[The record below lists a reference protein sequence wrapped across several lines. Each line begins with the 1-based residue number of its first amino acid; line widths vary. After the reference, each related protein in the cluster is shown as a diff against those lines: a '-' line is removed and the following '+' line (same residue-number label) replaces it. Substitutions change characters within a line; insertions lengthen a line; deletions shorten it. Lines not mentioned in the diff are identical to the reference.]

1 MRHYFLPGA
10 IASRPLRMHH
20 ATTAGALIALGR
32 RVTMVTAGF
41 LRAACPAVDLAAVAP
56 SADQH
61 LDPAAS
67 AIKEPGGDR
76 RAADSAAPEVD
87 GLFDRWDT
95 ALVIVLSTVQGAA
108 PM

>member
-10 IASRPLRMHH
+10 IASRPLRMHL
-20 ATTAGALIALGR
+20 ATTAAALIALAGR
-32 RVTMVTAGF
+32 VAMVAAGF

-56 SADQH
+56 AADQR

-67 AIKEPGGDR
+67 AIKEPGND

-95 ALVIVLSTVQGAA
+95 ALVIVLSTVQGTA